1 MITWSMRPHVAAAMV
16 VLGLSAC
23 AESPVEPEPLSASLG
38 QSSANCVNVAFKGD
52 ATLGLWAYP
61 GGGGALGFGGVPE
74 EMVTFGPYTGT
85 FGSILTSETPSGQ
98 GAVHYTLIHFI
109 QTADGMIQ
117 TADRAVCAP
126 SGPDVSAC
134 RVSDVLTIVGGTG
147 IFEGAYGQLRN
158 RGIITI
164 TGFAPPEGTLTVDLR
179 GRICTAG

>member
-1 MITWSMRPHVAAAMV
+1 MHTPITRPHVMAAV
-16 VLGLSAC
+16 VLLALFAC
-23 AESPVEPEPLSASLG
+23 AESPAAPEPLSTALG
-38 QSSANCVNVAFKGD
+38 QSSEQCVNVAFKGD

-74 EMVTFGPYTGT
+74 DEVPFGPYSGT

-109 QTADGMIQ
+109 QTADGTIQ

-126 SGPDVSAC
+126 SGPDATAC

-164 TGFAPPEGTLTVDLR
+164 TNFAPPEGTLTVDMR
-179 GRICTAG
+179 GRICTAP

>member
-1 MITWSMRPHVAAAMV
+1 MHTPITRPNAVAAV
-16 VLGLSAC
+16 VLLAMSAC
-23 AESPVEPEPLSASLG
+23 AESPAAPEPLAAALG
-38 QSSANCVNVAFKGD
+38 QSASQCSNVEFKGD

-74 EMVTFGPYTGT
+74 AEVAFGPYTGT

-126 SGPDVSAC
+126 SGPDATAC

-147 IFEGAYGQLRN
+147 VFEGAYGQLRN

-164 TGFAPPEGTLTVDLR
+164 TNFAPPEGTLTVDLR
-179 GRICTAG
+179 GRICTTG

>member
-1 MITWSMRPHVAAAMV
+1 MTTMRPLVGVAL
-16 VLGLSAC
+16 VLVGLAAC
-23 AESPVEPEPLSASLG
+23 AESPAAPERLSASLG
-38 QSSANCVNVAFKGD
+38 QSSGNCVNVAFKGD

-61 GGGGALGFGGVPE
+61 GGGGALGFGGVPDE
-74 EMVTFGPYTGT
+74 EVSFGPYTGT
-85 FGSILTSETPSGQ
+85 FGSILTSETASGQ

-109 QTADGMIQ
+109 ETADGMIQ

-126 SGPDVSAC
+126 SGRDATAC

-147 IFEGAYGQLRN
+147 TFAGAYGQLRN

-179 GRICTAG
+179 GRICTAA

>member
-1 MITWSMRPHVAAAMV
+1 MITRSMRLRGAAAIV
-16 VLGLSAC
+16 LLGLSAC
-23 AESPVEPEPLSASLG
+23 AESPAAPAQLSASLG
-38 QSSANCVNVAFKGD
+38 QSSENCVNVEFKGD

-74 EMVTFGPYTGT
+74 EEVSFGPYTGT

-126 SGPDVSAC
+126 SGRDASAC
-134 RVSDVLTIVGGTG
+134 RVSDVLTVVGGTG

>member
-1 MITWSMRPHVAAAMV
+1 MRTPITRPHVVAAV
-16 VLGLSAC
+16 VLLALSAC
-23 AESPVEPEPLSASLG
+23 AESPAAPDALSAALG
-38 QSSANCVNVAFKGD
+38 QSSAQCSNVEFKGD

-74 EMVTFGPYTGT
+74 EEVPFGPYTGT

-109 QTADGMIQ
+109 ETADGMIQ

-126 SGPDVSAC
+126 SGPDETAC

-164 TGFAPPEGTLTVDLR
+164 TNFAPPEGTLTVDLR
-179 GRICTAG
+179 GRICTAP

>member
-1 MITWSMRPHVAAAMV
+1 MPSSSIRPRIAAGI
-16 VLGLSAC
+16 VLLVLSAC
-23 AESPVEPEPLSASLG
+23 AESPASPTQLSAALG
-38 QSSANCVNVAFKGD
+38 QSADRCVNVEFKGD

-61 GGGGALGFGGVPE
+61 GGGGALGFGGVPDE
-74 EMVTFGPYTGT
+74 NVEFGPYTGT

-109 QTADGMIQ
+109 ETADGMIQ

-126 SGPDVSAC
+126 SGLDATAC

-147 IFEGAYGQLRN
+147 VFEDAYGQLRN

-164 TGFAPPEGTLTVDLR
+164 TNFAPPEGTLTVDLR
-179 GRICTAG
+179 GRICTAQ